1 MTTSAEEVPHIVV
14 TWLRRLRKKHH
25 TFILC
30 IVPLTEE
37 LCVWLW
43 IVKQRQSLCYCRQL
57 YGHLQEAVVSFLLTL
72 NDSSIPTT
80 GALTWGCSP
89 QCEYESSYQS
99 AQLDVYWSDE
109 VECFAWGH
117 NSRSLSSNIWS
128 VSQNNESPAPSPD
141 CCHILKEATLTTLSS
156 LLHLALW
163 ISSSLSLE
171 ETHSGTDSMHQW
183 DFNTVHRMNW
193 SVQCVQMETPGRWP
207 LFDFRSQW
215 LDSEICCLQ
224 HQVTG
229 YKTAAC
235 CCWRRG

>member
-1 MTTSAEEVPHIVV
+1 MLLSTVLWSFTGSCCFFSTHPE
-14 TWLRRLRKKHH
+14 WLQYSHHRCSYLR
-25 TFILC
+25 
-30 IVPLTEE
+30 
-37 LCVWLW
+37 
-43 IVKQRQSLCYCRQL
+43 
-57 YGHLQEAVVSFLLTL
+57 LLTTVWIWIKL
-72 NDSSIPTT
+72 SICSA
-80 GALTWGCSP
+80 GCLLKWWGRVLCLRAQQQEP
-89 QCEYESSYQS
+89 QY
-99 AQLDVYWSDE
+99 
-109 VECFAWGH
+109 
-117 NSRSLSSNIWS
+117 NIWS

-156 LLHLALW
+156 VLHLALW

-171 ETHSGTDSMHQW
+171 ETHSGTDSTRQW
-183 DFNTVHRMNW
+183 DVNTVHRMNW

>member
-1 MTTSAEEVPHIVV
+1 MVIY
-14 TWLRRLRKKHH
+14 RK
-25 TFILC
+25 L
-30 IVPLTEE
+30 L
-37 LCVWLW
+37 
-43 IVKQRQSLCYCRQL
+43 
-57 YGHLQEAVVSFLLTL
+57 FLF
-72 NDSSIPTT
+72 
-80 GALTWGCSP
+80 CSP
-89 QCEYESSYQS
+89 WMTPVFPPQVLLPEAAHHSVNMNMKLLICSAGCLLKWWGRVLCLRTQQQEPEY
-99 AQLDVYWSDE
+99 
-109 VECFAWGH
+109 
-117 NSRSLSSNIWS
+117 NIWS

-193 SVQCVQMETPGRWP
+193 SVQRVQMETPGRWP